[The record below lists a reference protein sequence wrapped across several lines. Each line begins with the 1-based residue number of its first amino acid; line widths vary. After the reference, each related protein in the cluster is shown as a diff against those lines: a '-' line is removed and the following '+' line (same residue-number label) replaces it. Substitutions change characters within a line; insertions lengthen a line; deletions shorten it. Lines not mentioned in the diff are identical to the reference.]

1 MIIHEDQH
9 RRTRRV
15 FQQNYELEDLCEE
28 GSDSSQGIIL
38 YMKSGCNRLVCRNG
52 NYMAEA
58 PDGRPGFE
66 DEGYLSLF
74 GEDDIFVESNMI
86 KLRSQNPAAYAA
98 TQEQEIG
105 AALQCLSR
113 KEGIP
118 YTMVNFEVFNR
129 NRKWSDKDVTLNSS
143 VITAHFSPGGFAV
156 CRICHDR

>member
-1 MIIHEDQH
+1 MIIHENQH

-74 GEDDIFVESNMI
+74 GDDDIFVESNMI
-86 KLRSQNPAAYAA
+86 KLRSQNPAAYAVA
-98 TQEQEIG
+98 QEQEIG

-129 NRKWSDKDVTLNSS
+129 NRKWSDEDVTLLTLLGHCIGDLLNYSE
-143 VITAHFSPGGFAV
+143 
-156 CRICHDR
+156 